1 MALRLV
7 ALTALSGA
15 ICVASCLVEGFV
27 LLEQAGGSG
36 GTSTSTGGAA
46 GATGGGGN
54 PCGHVQ
60 VPAPPAS
67 SDQGSDMELLVAM
80 RELDLGESRLSDG
93 PLVGFD
99 LDALCTCAGEGAS
112 CNRPSW
118 ADAVVCDGP
127 EGRDNAAAQLFQAAS
142 VFAPQLASSSFTAQI
157 GSGRFSLLFR
167 VRNYNGQPN
176 DEQVTVAFFA
186 SPGRDKNTCM
196 PQGQPNWDGSD
207 SWPIASTSLEPP
219 TGQGGAGGGGCG
231 APGYDFETP
240 RFVDAEAYVSDGVLV
255 AAPDELLFYF
265 TTGNSIAEVHLTA
278 PQLSARIA
286 QGGSGFTLEEGVIA
300 GRWPVEELRLSFVAL
315 ANGGQRL
322 CTDDAFYG
330 NIRTAVCDHADIAS
344 ELSGPTTP
352 CDAVSFGIG
361 FRAEPALL
369 GPVWEP
375 PMPMSTCPPGTD
387 PVEDSCASRR

>member
-7 ALTALSGA
+7 SLTMLFGA
-15 ICVASCLVEGFV
+15 ICVASCVVEGFV

-36 GTSTSTGGAA
+36 GTSASAGGAA

-54 PCGHVQ
+54 TCGHVQ

-67 SDQGSDMELLVAM
+67 SDPGTDMELLLAM
-80 RELDLGESRLSDG
+80 RELDLGESRLSNG
-93 PLVGFD
+93 PLTGYD

-167 VRNYNGQPN
+167 VRSYNGQPN
-176 DEQVTVAFFA
+176 DAQVTVALFA
-186 SPGRDKNTCM
+186 SPGRDKDGCT
-196 PQGQPNWDGSD
+196 PQGQPNWEGNDT
-207 SWPIASTSLEPP
+207 WPIASTSLQPP
-219 TGQGGAGGGGCG
+219 NMGQGGAGGGGCG
-231 APGYDFETP
+231 APGYDFETL
-240 RFVDAEAYVSDGVLV
+240 AT
-255 AAPDELLFYF
+255 PDELLFYV

-278 PQLSARIA
+278 PQVSARIA
-286 QGGSGFTLEEGVIA
+286 QGAGGFTLEEGVIA
-300 GRWPVEELRLSFVAL
+300 GRWPVEELRLSLVAL
-315 ANGGQRL
+315 ANAGQQL
-322 CTDDAFYG
+322 CTDDPFYN

-352 CDAVSFGIG
+352 CDAVSFGIT